1 MKKDQELYRELM
13 DEIHVT
19 PDMRARILDNI
30 AQADLTPEPAPAEET
45 NRKVVRLP
53 SRPVLQRILP
63 IVAALVFVFTGAF
76 AFANFQNPDSG
87 DMQVVGSANMT
98 EDSPTG
104 KTTKKDEDK
113 TKKSTK
119 ADDVVTGS
127 RTVASKKQL
136 EQELGFEVAEVKTN
150 AIPFSVSSTSYKS
163 TGNKVAE
170 IQYNGKNNS
179 VQLRSTPTD
188 NDPASAKSRVL
199 AGANTSVTAEKTTKT
214 TKAAKTTKTTKAE
227 TTTVKSTKAEEPTA
241 GGSEEEGA
249 ADNKPT
255 ESTTAE
261 PTTEP
266 TTQPTTTT
274 TTKAA
279 EPDGGRTSRVASV
292 NGRSVTLYG
301 ENGAYDTAVWTD
313 GDYYYSIQ
321 LETPVSYD
329 EMVTLIRAV
338 Q

>member
-199 AGANTSVTAEKTTKT
+199 AGANTSVPAEKTTKT
-214 TKAAKTTKTTKAE
+214 TKAAKTTKTTK
-227 TTTVKSTKAEEPTA
+227 
-241 GGSEEEGA
+241 
-249 ADNKPT
+249 
-255 ESTTAE
+255 AE

-279 EPDGGRTSRVASV
+279 EPEGGRTSRVASV